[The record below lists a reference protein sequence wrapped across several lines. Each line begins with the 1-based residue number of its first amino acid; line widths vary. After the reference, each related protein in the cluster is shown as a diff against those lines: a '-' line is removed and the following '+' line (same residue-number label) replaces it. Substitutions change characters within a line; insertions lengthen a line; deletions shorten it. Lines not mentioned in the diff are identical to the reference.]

1 MGEDDRREKNKI
13 EYVINIYLVEGTLGT
28 TGLSNGTSIFQGYLF
43 GKYLYLFFISF
54 PPLLYLFCYLFF
66 INFLLIFK

>member
-1 MGEDDRREKNKI
+1 MGKDERREKNKI

-43 GKYLYLFFISF
+43 GKYLYLF
-54 PPLLYLFCYLFF
+54 LYLFPLFYIYF
-66 INFLLIFK
+66 VICFLLIFY